1 MISKIK
7 KVAIVG
13 IQGVPAHYGGFETL
27 VENLIKQNND
37 KNIEYTVFCSKYD
50 LPTHLKTYEKARLK
64 YLFLHSNGIE
74 SIFYDFFAMLRAV
87 KGYDTILILGI
98 SGCIFIPV
106 IKLFSSAKLVVNIDG
121 LEYKRKK
128 WNRSARWFL
137 HLSEKVAVRFAD
149 TVVADN
155 KGIQDYVIGTYH
167 KNPKLIAYGGDHVLV
182 NVPEEEQ
189 VACLKRYGLSK
200 NGYALT
206 VCRIEPENNIDMILD
221 VFAGSPDKIVIVGNL
236 QVSPYSRKLVQ
247 QYSRYNNILL
257 IDAVYDKVSLYI
269 LRHNAGYYV
278 HGHSAG
284 GTNPSLVEA
293 MFFGRPIL
301 AYDVL
306 YNRVTTFE
314 QAKYFANKEE
324 LKILITQTK
333 GMNGVLLQQM
343 AAERYTWQIITRQYE
358 ELY

>member
-1 MISKIK
+1 MI
-7 KVAIVG
+7 
-13 IQGVPAHYGGFETL
+13 E
-27 VENLIKQNND
+27 
-37 KNIEYTVFCSKYD
+37 
-50 LPTHLKTYEKARLK
+50 
-64 YLFLHSNGIE
+64 
-74 SIFYDFFAMLRAV
+74 
-87 KGYDTILILGI
+87 
-98 SGCIFIPV
+98 
-106 IKLFSSAKLVVNIDG
+106 
-121 LEYKRKK
+121 
-128 WNRSARWFL
+128 
-137 HLSEKVAVRFAD
+137 
-149 TVVADN
+149 
-155 KGIQDYVIGTYH
+155 TYH
-167 KNPKLIAYGGDHVLV
+167 KNPQLIAYGGDHVLV

-189 VACLKRYGLSK
+189 AACLKRYGLSK

-221 VFAGSPDKIVIVGNL
+221 VFAGSQDKIVIVGNL
-236 QVSPYSRKLVQ
+236 QVSSYSRKLVQ
-247 QYSRYNNILL
+247 QYSQYNNILL

-333 GMNGVLLQQM
+333 SMNGLLLQQM
-343 AAERYTWQIITRQYE
+343 ASERYTWQIITRQYE